1 MQPLFRFDPSPRE
14 THDGRKASVSRLGAM
29 VPLLLAALAV
39 VADAATASTAMA
51 AEGGTP
57 AAAPPAKADAAPAP
71 APAPRRV
78 FWQEQ
83 FTKRPLPWLDPFDHD
98 RDTLARVYSLRTEG
112 AFNYLHAHYDGAS
125 KDRPPAMHYGQPFQQ
140 GPAPLDQVASLEWKW
155 RVTRHPAAKSDAW
168 EDCAAGI
175 YVIIKQPSMIVGG
188 RGFKF
193 GWLAKP
199 GPTGTHQ
206 HGLLQVPLRSDP
218 AGPEWR
224 QESVDLCALYRREY
238 GACEG
243 QKVLYVGVVT
253 DGDGTKTLAEA
264 DYANFTLVAR

>member
-1 MQPLFRFDPSPRE
+1 MIRRHHFFAFVLV
-14 THDGRKASVSRLGAM
+14 GILGA
-29 VPLLLAALAV
+29 PCAHE
-39 VADAATASTAMA
+39 AMA
-51 AEGGTP
+51 DG
-57 AAAPPAKADAAPAP
+57 APPPGASPPAE
-71 APAPRRV
+71 ASRRQV

-83 FTKRPLPWLDPFDHD
+83 FTKRPLGWLDPFDHD
-98 RDTLARVYSLRTEG
+98 RELLARVYSVRTEG
-112 AFNYLHAHYDGAS
+112 PVNFLHARYDGAA

-140 GPAPLDQVASLEWKW
+140 NPAPLDRVAALEWRW
-155 RVTRHPAAKSDAW
+155 RVTHHPSVGGDAW

-175 YVIIKQPSMIVGG
+175 YVVIKQPSMIIGG

-199 GPTGTHQ
+199 GATGTYQ

-218 AGPEWR
+218 AGPEWH
-224 QESVDLCALYRREY
+224 QESVDLCALYRKEY

-243 QKVLYVGVVT
+243 QKVLYIGVVT

-264 DYANFTLVAR
+264 DYSNFVLVSK

>member
-1 MQPLFRFDPSPRE
+1 MQIF
-14 THDGRKASVSRLGAM
+14 GAV
-29 VPLLLAALAV
+29 VPLLLTAV
-39 VADAATASTAMA
+39 AVMSDASTAIA
-51 AEGGTP
+51 AEGTP
-57 AAAPPAKADAAPAP
+57 PGSGSAPASDASGGVSSP
-71 APAPRRV
+71 ARRV

-98 RDTLARVYSLRTEG
+98 RDTLARVYSQRTEG
-112 AFNYLHAHYDGAS
+112 NFSFLHARYDGTA

-140 GPAPLDQVASLEWKW
+140 NPAPLDQVASLEWKW
-155 RVTRHPAAKSDAW
+155 RVTRHPAVKDDAW

-175 YVIIKQPSMIVGG
+175 YVIIKQPSVLVGG

-193 GWLAKP
+193 AWLAKP
-199 GPTGTHQ
+199 GATGTHQ
-206 HGLLQVPLRSDP
+206 HGLLQVAIRNDP
-218 AGPEWR
+218 AGSEWR
-224 QESVDLCALYRREY
+224 QESVDLCALYRREF

-253 DGDGTKTLAEA
+253 DGDGTKTVAEA

>member
-1 MQPLFRFDPSPRE
+1 MQRLSRFIFTWRNS
-14 THDGRKASVSRLGAM
+14 A
-29 VPLLLAALAV
+29 LAALAASFLATGLM
-39 VADAATASTAMA
+39 VAASNAA
-51 AEGGTP
+51 AEP
-57 AAAPPAKADAAPAP
+57 NAAPA
-71 APAPRRV
+71 APTKSDASAPRQV
-78 FWQEQ
+78 YWQEQ
-83 FTKRPLPWLDPFDHD
+83 FTKRPLAWLDPFDHD

-112 AFNYLHAHYDGAS
+112 DFSFLHARYDGAV

-140 GPAPLDQVASLEWKW
+140 NPAPLDKVASLEWKW
-155 RVTRHPAAKSDAW
+155 RVTRHPQVKDDAW

-199 GPTGTHQ
+199 GATGTHQ
-206 HGLLQVPLRSDP
+206 HGLLQVPLRSEP

-224 QESVDLCALYRREY
+224 QESVDLCALYRKEY